1 MKTKVELEFLLKTN
15 PAFLFPW
22 FTEADKLKEW
32 FAEEVTNNGKSY
44 IFTWEDTQH
53 KAEIEEVKKNMLI
66 RYKWLEEG
74 DYYLE
79 FKFEKSDLSGDLYL
93 MITDFSA
100 EGEQEETQDLWN
112 FHIDQLR
119 TIIGV

>member
-1 MKTKVELEFLLKTN
+1 MKTKVELEYLLKTN

-22 FTEADKLKEW
+22 FTESDKLKEW
-32 FAEEVTNNGKSY
+32 FAEEVTNTGKAFT
-44 IFTWEDTQH
+44 FTWEDVAH
-53 KAEIEEVKKNMLI
+53 KAEVEELKKNTLV

-74 DYYLE
+74 DYFLE

-93 MITDFSA
+93 LITDFSTD
-100 EGEQEETQDLWN
+100 EEHEETEELWN